1 MTMTSGWEAS
11 LRLGYVH
18 DNSRTVLQE
27 KSHSGPLVVQKALYP
42 EGDAVCHT
50 IIGL

>member
-18 DNSRTVLQE
+18 DNSRTVLKE
-27 KSHSGPLVVQKALYP
+27 KSHSGPLVRVCK
-42 EGDAVCHT
+42 GDC
-50 IIGL
+50 GKL